1 MASCVH
7 GVGGCLSLRRI
18 QPRPYDTQSFAQ
30 SKLRIGIFEK
40 ALCLVEE
47 NLKRLL

>member
-18 QPRPYDTQSFAQ
+18 QPRPHGTQ
-30 SKLRIGIFEK
+30 IFTWS
-40 ALCLVEE
+40 VEE
-47 NLKRLL
+47 NDFYK